1 MNNKNIIRIEGSEF
15 WGRYIYLTA
24 AHGFAL
30 VKLMFDN
37 RCDKGVCEIGEVN
50 THTCKQR
57 QGYATMLMQEAER
70 IAKENGCT
78 VIQLWTKKDSWM
90 QEWYE
95 RIGFEV
101 QDFMKAPSDDTI
113 WLCKFIKD

>member
-1 MNNKNIIRIEGSEF
+1 MNNKKIIRIEGSEF

-24 AHGFAL
+24 AQGFAF

-37 RCDKGVCEIGEVN
+37 RLDKNVCEIGNVN
-50 THTCKQR
+50 THPCKQR

-78 VIQLWTKKDSWM
+78 IIHYGRRKTV
-90 QEWYE
+90 
-95 RIGFEV
+95 G
-101 QDFMKAPSDDTI
+101 
-113 WLCKFIKD
+113 CKSGMNVWGTRYRTL